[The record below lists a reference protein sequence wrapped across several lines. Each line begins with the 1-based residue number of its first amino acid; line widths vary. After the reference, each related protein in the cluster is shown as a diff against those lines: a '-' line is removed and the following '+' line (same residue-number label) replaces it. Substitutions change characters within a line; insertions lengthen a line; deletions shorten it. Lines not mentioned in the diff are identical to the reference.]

1 MSWAN
6 TDQAWLGYEDPPG
19 QSFQGYPY
27 LVPALDYPTKHKKAF
42 VPYKLGLQEGLKWPN
57 TQLTGP

>member
-42 VPYKLGLQEGLKWPN
+42 VPYKLGLQEGLK
-57 TQLTGP
+57 